1 MWHSNTTHI
10 ENTLFDE
17 HYTGKR
23 PPFVA
28 LMRKVSKD
36 FFSVIMSSRLV
47 AALRPTFFFEAFYS
61 AIALTE
67 SEVGEGEVAT
77 TKDSVLFFFFSFAL
91 IARQPICEEILHGSW

>member
-1 MWHSNTTHI
+1 MNITLEKAPFCGI
-10 ENTLFDE
+10 EAE
-17 HYTGKR
+17 SVKG
-23 PPFVA
+23 
-28 LMRKVSKD
+28 
-36 FFSVIMSSRLV
+36 FFSVIMSSRLA
-47 AALRPTFFFEAFYS
+47 AALPPTFFEAFYS